1 MKSIK
6 TKIIE
11 KREKLEKE
19 VKNYLMDNL
28 DKFEYVEEKSVNMV
42 FKFDGEVI
50 EIFTWLGRK
59 YVRFSGDFCGVKLKT
74 ESDSERTKLINLIK
88 KTNNGR

>member
-1 MKSIK
+1 MRSIK

-19 VKNYLMDNL
+19 VKNYLMKNL

-42 FKFDGEVI
+42 FKFDGEEVKI
-50 EIFTWLGRK
+50 LTWLGKR
-59 YVRFSGDFCGVKLKT
+59 YVGFVGDFCGVKLKT
-74 ESDSERTKLINLIK
+74 ESESERKKIINLIK
-88 KTNNGR
+88 KTNYGR

>member
-19 VKNYLMDNL
+19 VKNYLMKNL

-42 FKFDGEVI
+42 FKFDGEEI
-50 EIFTWLGRK
+50 EIFTWLGKK
-59 YVRFSGDFCGVKLKT
+59 YVGFRGDFCGVKLKT
-74 ESDSERTKLINLIK
+74 ESENERTKILNLIK
-88 KTNNGR
+88 KTNNGK